1 MVLFLFCSSD
11 FQSSMKLLMITAVEG
26 SEVASIHGSCLG
38 TYQHVD
44 FREDNY
50 PMWKLT
56 SQSGSSC
63 YLLHQEGTWVVKKN
77 LNDNEWV
84 FKAGNM
90 HGHDQLPSSPI
101 LSWIY
106 KKSDSD
112 VYNEIRV
119 TRPEFFA
126 RKF

>member
-1 MVLFLFCSSD
+1 
-11 FQSSMKLLMITAVEG
+11 MITAVEG
-26 SEVASIHGSCLG
+26 SEVASTHGACLG
-38 TYQHVD
+38 TYQHYPTVS
-44 FREDNY
+44 NY

-56 SQSGSSC
+56 SHLQPPATWC